1 MRTGRIRTALLALL
15 ALPML
20 TLGALAAAPAAHAG
34 AMPGSVQ
41 FGSNDFLNWNS
52 PINDSQATLTANIGS
67 TFTVIFPTDY
77 VALCGISGGSQV
89 QSVCFSDMIVTTTG
103 GAVTP
108 SLGLISTSVV
118 TTFTVWGSGTLTLRP
133 NVGVTCGSCGPLSIV
148 ITAVGPRSLVSTN
161 CQTWNSNGSADE
173 SVSGHI
179 GESFTVTF
187 PELLV
192 GAGSVGVNSAPCS
205 GWSFTSTPGAMS
217 PSSGSISTREPT
229 TFTITGPGTLTL
241 TMLGVNLIQT
251 PLALTISVSVTAGDV
266 PPDVMQQV
274 GAPSTGTCAT
284 FVDSKLNWA
293 GAPDG
298 GWGMSWAQWMNG
310 GHGGPVC
317 TRSLYWTPSGRWSV
331 R

>member
-1 MRTGRIRTALLALL
+1 MRTHRLRTPLVALL

-20 TLGALAAAPAAHAG
+20 ILGAFATAPAASAG
-34 AMPGSVQ
+34 SGSVQ
-41 FGSNDFLNWNS
+41 FSSTDFQDWDA

-67 TFTVIFPTDY
+67 TFSVVFPADY
-77 VALCGISGGSQV
+77 TALCGLSGGSQT
-89 QSVCFSDMIVTTTG
+89 QSGCFSEMSVTTTAG
-103 GAVTP
+103 
-108 SLGLISTSVV
+108 SLSPAEGSISTSVI
-118 TTFTVWGSGTLTLRP
+118 TTFTVLGSGTLTLSP
-133 NVGVTCGSCGPLSIV
+133 IFSVTVCGSGCQPLTIV
-148 ITAVGPRSLVSTN
+148 ITAIGPHSLVSMN
-161 CQTWNSNGSADE
+161 CQTWDSNGSADE

-187 PELLV
+187 PNLLV
-192 GAGSVGVNSAPCS
+192 GAGSIGPSSAPCT
-205 GWSFTSTPGAMS
+205 GWSFSSTPGAMS

-229 TFTITGPGTLTL
+229 TFTITGPGTITL
-241 TMLGVNLIQT
+241 TMVGVNLIQT
-251 PLALTISVSVTAGDV
+251 PLALTISVSVTAGDA

-274 GAPSTGTCAT
+274 GAPSNGTCAT
-284 FVDSKLNWA
+284 FIDSKLNWA

-298 GWGMSWAQWMNG
+298 GWGMSWAQWVND

>member
-1 MRTGRIRTALLALL
+1 M
-15 ALPML
+15 
-20 TLGALAAAPAAHAG
+20 
-34 AMPGSVQ
+34 
-41 FGSNDFLNWNS
+41 
-52 PINDSQATLTANIGS
+52 
-67 TFTVIFPTDY
+67 TV
-77 VALCGISGGSQV
+77 A
-89 QSVCFSDMIVTTTG
+89 TTG
-103 GAVTP
+103 GSVTP
-108 SLGLISTSVV
+108 SQGNISTSVV
-118 TTFTVWGSGTLTLRP
+118 TTFTVQSSGTLTLSP
-133 NVGVTCGSCGPLSIV
+133 DYGVAVCGGGGSCHPLTIV
-148 ITAVGPRSLVSTN
+148 ITAIGPHSLVSTN

-192 GAGSVGVNSAPCS
+192 GAGSVGPSSAPCTS
-205 GWSFTSTPGAMS
+205 WSFTSTPGAMS

-251 PLALTISVSVTAGDV
+251 PLALTISVSVTSGDA

-274 GAPSTGTCAT
+274 GAPSTGTCAA
-284 FVDSKLNWA
+284 FIDSKLNWA

-298 GWGMSWAQWMNG
+298 GWGMSWAQWAND